1 MLFAEPLAR
10 LRQRFNRRRDRWIAR
25 RHPPVHAE
33 TIDKRRIYILP
44 TAACAGFVL
53 LLLTL
58 MLLAINYEN
67 NLVYGL
73 TFLLVG
79 VLLVSMVHTHNNL
92 RGIELSARGSTPVF
106 AGEKS
111 RYRLHIKAPEHAV
124 VGVSMQYQEGD
135 EFVLTLDPQAERT
148 VELSASIGERGLH
161 RPGILRLA
169 SRYPMGLFVAWSYVN
184 LEQHSWIYPRPET
197 GGTLPTSA
205 MQSDTGAL
213 MGEGNEEFS
222 GLDEYQAGMP
232 LGRVAWATL
241 ARGLP
246 LQVKEFTDIQGELC
260 WLRWSFWPELGR
272 EARLSRLCHW
282 VLKLQRENKAFGLE
296 LPGQHLPVSSGRGQV
311 DAALLALAQ
320 HGVERPK

>member
-1 MLFAEPLAR
+1 MLFAKSRAS
-10 LRQRFNRRRDRWIAR
+10 LRQRFRHRRDRWIAR
-25 RHPPVHAE
+25 RHPPVHSE
-33 TIDKRRIYILP
+33 VIDKRRIYILP

-53 LLLTL
+53 LLLVL

-92 RGIELSARGSTPVF
+92 RGIRLSARGSDSVF

-111 RYRLHIKAPEHAV
+111 RYRLHLKAPEHAV
-124 VGVSMQYQEGD
+124 VGVSMQYEGGD
-135 EFVLTLDPQAERT
+135 EFVLTLDPEAERT
-148 VELSASIGERGLH
+148 VELSAASGERGLH
-161 RPGILRLA
+161 RPGILRLV

-184 LEQHSWIYPRPET
+184 LDQHSWIYPRPEV
-197 GGTLPTSA
+197 GGTLPASA

-213 MGEGNEEFS
+213 LGEGTEEFS
-222 GLDEYQAGMP
+222 GLNEYQPGMP

-246 LQVKEFTDIQGELC
+246 LQVKEFSDIQGEAR
-260 WLRWSFWPELGR
+260 WLRWSFWPELGG

-282 VLKLQRENKAFGLE
+282 VLKLERENKAFGLE
-296 LPGQHLPVSSGRGQV
+296 LPARRLEIGAGRLHAE
-311 DAALLALAQ
+311 AALLALAQ
-320 HGVERPK
+320 QGVKGPQ